1 MERHSFRDR
10 PKLCGNCAFPQNFH
24 TKKLGEITV
33 FYAVCVELIN
43 FYSPGNHQKTYG
55 FPMNLGVLQVNWFIQ
70 IRLILEKKFS
80 NDPLLSFYAVKAL
93 ADYIQLDWMGKCR
106 EITCAWLFQEKKKKV
121 VKSIKE
127 ILKLVPGTFHQVFIF
142 SPNDSPSKTIK
153 KVFYF
158 IEKALFVLKVF
169 KFL

>member
-1 MERHSFRDR
+1 MLDYF
-10 PKLCGNCAFPQNFH
+10 
-24 TKKLGEITV
+24 KK
-33 FYAVCVELIN
+33 
-43 FYSPGNHQKTYG
+43 
-55 FPMNLGVLQVNWFIQ
+55 
-70 IRLILEKKFS
+70 
-80 NDPLLSFYAVKAL
+80 
-93 ADYIQLDWMGKCR
+93 
-106 EITCAWLFQEKKKKV
+106 KKKKV

-153 KVFYF
+153 NVFYF